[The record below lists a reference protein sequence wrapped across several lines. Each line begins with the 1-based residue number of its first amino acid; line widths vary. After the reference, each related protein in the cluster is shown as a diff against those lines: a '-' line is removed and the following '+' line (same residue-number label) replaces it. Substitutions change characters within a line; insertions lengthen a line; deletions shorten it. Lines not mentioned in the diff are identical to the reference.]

1 MSLVKKV
8 VFLII
13 LFIGF
18 IIYSVYSFDFDSSS
32 NTQTLVYTPIKT
44 EISSNDTGLIDK
56 IINFFV
62 SADDKE
68 LKPFNLVLTKK
79 DGIVTMDGVFANQLD
94 VKRVADILN
103 INRDGEYTY
112 EDDIAIDEVL
122 LSKVAVLMTPFKDF
136 FADGAKLLIINDE
149 VSISG
154 ELKDPNYYALL
165 ESITSRMD
173 INLIKDI
180 NIANPTLI
188 TSTDEDNINNEEN
201 LPANNNKATPISQ
214 KENIV
219 KTGSMPKDMQ
229 SIINQI
235 VAEKKVQFERK
246 SSTITPDS
254 NVTLARIAKVL
265 EDNKNI
271 KIEIAGH
278 TDSRGDKYLNKKIS
292 QDRATSVKIA
302 LIDLGIDENRL
313 NAVGYGED
321 FPIAKDDE
329 NGLSEIN
336 RRVDFNIIGE

>member
-56 IINFFV
+56 IINFFA
-62 SADDKE
+62 SDDDKE
-68 LKPFNLVLTKK
+68 TKPFNLVLTKK
-79 DGIVTMDGVFANQLD
+79 DGIVTMDGIFANQSD
-94 VKRVADILN
+94 AKRVADILN

-112 EDDIAIDEVL
+112 EDDITIDEVL
-122 LSKVAVLMTPFKDF
+122 LSKVAVLITPFKDF
-136 FADGAKLLIINDE
+136 FADGAKILIVNDE
-149 VSISG
+149 VSLSG

-173 INLIKDI
+173 INLLKDI
-180 NIANPTLI
+180 NIANPTLV
-188 TSTDEDNINNEEN
+188 TTDENNINNEDN
-201 LPANNNKATPISQ
+201 IPVNNNNVIQVSQ

-219 KTGSMPKDMQ
+219 KTGVSLKDIQ
-229 SIINQI
+229 LIINQI

-246 SSTITPDS
+246 SSTITSDS
-254 NVTLARIAKVL
+254 NVTLVRIAKVL

-292 QDRATSVKIA
+292 QDRAISVKIA

>member
-62 SADDKE
+62 KE

-112 EDDIAIDEVL
+112 EDDITIDEVL

-136 FADGAKLLIINDE
+136 FAVTVRLLSSCSLWLLPTDRLTESAPICETFFGFNTAVLVVTILNLL
-149 VSISG
+149 SNKS
-154 ELKDPNYYALL
+154 KAL
-165 ESITSRMD
+165 
-173 INLIKDI
+173 
-180 NIANPTLI
+180 
-188 TSTDEDNINNEEN
+188 
-201 LPANNNKATPISQ
+201 
-214 KENIV
+214 
-219 KTGSMPKDMQ
+219 
-229 SIINQI
+229 
-235 VAEKKVQFERK
+235 
-246 SSTITPDS
+246 S
-254 NVTLARIAKVL
+254 NVIIV
-265 EDNKNI
+265 
-271 KIEIAGH
+271 
-278 TDSRGDKYLNKKIS
+278 IS
-292 QDRATSVKIA
+292 
-302 LIDLGIDENRL
+302 
-313 NAVGYGED
+313 
-321 FPIAKDDE
+321 
-329 NGLSEIN
+329 
-336 RRVDFNIIGE
+336 

>member
-32 NTQTLVYTPIKT
+32 NAQTLVYTPIKT

-56 IINFFV
+56 IINFFD
-62 SADDKE
+62 SAEDKE
-68 LKPFNLVLTKK
+68 SKPFNLVLTKK
-79 DGIVTMDGVFANQLD
+79 DGIVTMDGIFANQSD
-94 VKRVADILN
+94 AKRVSDILN

-112 EDDIAIDEVL
+112 EDDIVIDEVL
-122 LSKVAVLMTPFKDF
+122 LSKVAVLITPFKDF
-136 FADGAKLLIINDE
+136 FADGAKILIINDE
-149 VSISG
+149 VSLSG

-173 INLIKDI
+173 INLLKDI
-180 NIANPTLI
+180 NIANPTLV
-188 TSTDEDNINNEEN
+188 TTDENNINNEEN
-201 LPANNNKATPISQ
+201 IPVNNNNVIQVSQ

-219 KTGSMPKDMQ
+219 KTGSTLKDIQ
-229 SIINQI
+229 LIINQI

-246 SSTITPDS
+246 SSTITADS
-254 NVTLARIAKVL
+254 NTTLVRIAKVL

-278 TDSRGDKYLNKKIS
+278 TDSRGDKNLNKKIS
-292 QDRATSVKIA
+292 QDRATSVEIA

-313 NAVGYGED
+313 KAVGYGED

>member
-136 FADGAKLLIINDE
+136 FADDAKLLIINDE

-219 KTGSMPKDMQ
+219 KTGAMPKDMQ

>member
-112 EDDIAIDEVL
+112 EDDITIDEVL
-122 LSKVAVLMTPFKDF
+122 LSKVAVLITPFKDF
-136 FADGAKLLIINDE
+136 FADGAKILIVNDE

-188 TSTDEDNINNEEN
+188 TTTDEDNINNEEN

-219 KTGSMPKDMQ
+219 KTGAMPKDMQ

>member
-201 LPANNNKATPISQ
+201 LAANNNKATPISQ

-219 KTGSMPKDMQ
+219 KTGAMPKDMQ

>member
-122 LSKVAVLMTPFKDF
+122 LSKVAVLITPFKDF
-136 FADGAKLLIINDE
+136 FADGAKLLIMNDE

-188 TSTDEDNINNEEN
+188 TTTDEDNINNEEN

-219 KTGSMPKDMQ
+219 KTGAMPKDMQ

>member
-94 VKRVADILN
+94 AKRVADILN

-219 KTGSMPKDMQ
+219 KTGAMPKDMQ

>member
-94 VKRVADILN
+94 AKRVADILN

-188 TSTDEDNINNEEN
+188 TTTDEDNINNEEN

-219 KTGSMPKDMQ
+219 KTGAMPKDMQ

>member
-112 EDDIAIDEVL
+112 EDDITIDEVL

-219 KTGSMPKDMQ
+219 KTGAMPKDMQ

>member
-1 MSLVKKV
+1 MSLIKKV

-79 DGIVTMDGVFANQLD
+79 DGIVTMDGGFANQLD

-112 EDDIAIDEVL
+112 EDDIAIDEEL

-201 LPANNNKATPISQ
+201 LPANNNKATTISQ

-219 KTGSMPKDMQ
+219 KTGAMPKDMQ

>member
-94 VKRVADILN
+94 AKRVADILN

-122 LSKVAVLMTPFKDF
+122 LSKVAVLITPFKDF

-188 TSTDEDNINNEEN
+188 TTTDEDNINNEEN
-201 LPANNNKATPISQ
+201 LPENNNKEKNISQ

-219 KTGSMPKDMQ
+219 KTGAMPKDMQ

>member
-219 KTGSMPKDMQ
+219 KTGAMPKDMQ

-336 RRVDFNIIGE
+336 RRADFNIIGE

>member
-94 VKRVADILN
+94 AKRVADILN

-188 TSTDEDNINNEEN
+188 TTTDEDNINNEEN

-219 KTGSMPKDMQ
+219 KTGATPKDMQ